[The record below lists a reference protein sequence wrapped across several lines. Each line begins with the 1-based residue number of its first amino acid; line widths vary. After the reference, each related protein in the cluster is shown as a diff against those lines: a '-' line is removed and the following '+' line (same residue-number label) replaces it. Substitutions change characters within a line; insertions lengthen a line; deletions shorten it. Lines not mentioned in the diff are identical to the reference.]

1 MKIIIATTLLLPW
14 LTFASPGLA
23 QVTIDF
29 QSQPTSEQLIPVIES
44 ATKDKNYSTVL
55 RVANNAIKQFPDLAA
70 AYYYRAIA
78 LNNLGNPKDARL
90 NFQHA
95 KKLYLSQLK
104 SGKISAQEKNEAQ
117 MKLETVEQNLLLLQ
131 S

>member
-55 RVANNAIKQFPDLAA
+55 RVANNAIKQFPDLAS
-70 AYYYRAIA
+70 AY
-78 LNNLGNPKDARL
+78 
-90 NFQHA
+90 
-95 KKLYLSQLK
+95 
-104 SGKISAQEKNEAQ
+104 
-117 MKLETVEQNLLLLQ
+117 
-131 S
+131 